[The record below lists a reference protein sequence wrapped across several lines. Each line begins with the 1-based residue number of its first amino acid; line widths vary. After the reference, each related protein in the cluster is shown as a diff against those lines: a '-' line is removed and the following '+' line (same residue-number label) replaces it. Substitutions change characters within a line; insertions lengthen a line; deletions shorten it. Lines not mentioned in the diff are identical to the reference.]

1 MKAPFSSSPGQALE
15 KGLIGLIVVIAAVV
29 VLAQLSIYGDYA
41 EQAAA
46 PAASLEASRPVLG
59 DTSGDLQDSVI
70 TFRLKNFSSLPLA
83 RVLVNGEVRGE
94 FRDRYVTVYVREG
107 DILEVDGTRYKRPL
121 EIEIFDV
128 SGDVLSP
135 AVDTTIRVEGNIY
148 SLGPVHLSE
157 RRD

>member
-1 MKAPFSSSPGQALE
+1 M
-15 KGLIGLIVVIAAVV
+15 
-29 VLAQLSIYGDYA
+29 SIYGHMRSGSSA
-41 EQAAA
+41 G
-46 PAASLEASRPVLG
+46 SFLEHPGLFWGHQR
-59 DTSGDLQDSVI
+59 DLQDSVI

>member
-46 PAASLEASRPVLG
+46 PAASWRHPGLFWGHQRGLTGFRNYLPV
-59 DTSGDLQDSVI
+59 
-70 TFRLKNFSSLPLA
+70 KNFSSLPLA